1 MPKLR
6 KTWFYVKNGERRLNA
21 YNVCISKKDVIA
33 AGFDDNAMFKVS
45 AEPGKITIEE
55 AGEK

>member
-6 KTWFYVKNGERRLNA
+6 KTWFYVKSGEKKLNA
-21 YNVCISKKDVIA
+21 YNICLKKSHVAA

-45 AEPGKITIEE
+45 AEKGKIIIEQE
-55 AGEK
+55 GK